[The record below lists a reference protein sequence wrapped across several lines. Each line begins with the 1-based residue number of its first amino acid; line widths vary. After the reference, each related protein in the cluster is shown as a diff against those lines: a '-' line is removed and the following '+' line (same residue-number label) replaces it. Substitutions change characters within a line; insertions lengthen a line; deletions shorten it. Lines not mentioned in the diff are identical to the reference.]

1 MRNDHPL
8 TPCWQWVNDIL
19 EQSATGRVLEYDP
32 ATGATR
38 MVAGGLSFANGV
50 TLSQDEQTLF
60 MSETGQ
66 HKG

>member
-1 MRNDHPL
+1 MPVLALGERYSGAVGHR
-8 TPCWQWVNDIL
+8 
-19 EQSATGRVLEYDP
+19 AGLEYDP

-38 MVAGGLSFANGV
+38 VVAGGLSFANGV

-66 HKG
+66 HKV

>member
-1 MRNDHPL
+1 M
-8 TPCWQWVNDIL
+8 NDIL